1 MEKFNEV
8 KLAKEL
14 IKFPS
19 ITPVDAGV
27 MKFLEKKLK
36 KLGFKTKIIE
46 FKEKNFKPVKNLYA
60 KIGSKEPNFCYA
72 GHLDVVPPGN
82 LDDWTINP
90 FKPSIKKGH
99 LIGRGAN
106 DMKSSIAAF
115 VSAVSAFVDKS
126 HDFNGSISLLIT
138 GDEEGDAINGTKK
151 VVDYLKKKK
160 EKINFCLVGEP
171 TNPNKLGEMIK
182 IGRRGSLTGKL
193 IINGIQGHVA
203 YPQRANN
210 PSTTIV
216 KILSEIKNISF
227 DKGTKDFQPTNL
239 EVTKINI
246 NNSADNVIPKSAEA
260 TFNIRF
266 NNKHSSSS
274 IKKRL
279 NKIFKKICEKNKSK
293 FKIKYRVSG
302 EAFLTKSNETTLM
315 IQNIIRKITK
325 IKPKLS
331 TTGGTSD
338 ARFIK
343 KIAPCLEFG
352 LVGKTMHK
360 VDEAVSLKDLKNLKK
375 IYKNILQNYFK
386 WKLD

>member
-1 MEKFNEV
+1 MKTLNEL

-14 IKFPS
+14 IRFPS

-36 KLGFKTKIIE
+36 KLGFKTKILE
-46 FKEKNFKPVKNLYA
+46 FKERGFQPVKNLYA
-60 KIGSKEPNFCYA
+60 RLGSKKPNFMFA
-72 GHLDVVPPGN
+72 GHGDIVPPGN
-82 LDDWTINP
+82 IKDWTVNP

-106 DMKSSIAAF
+106 DMKSSVAAF
-115 VSAVSAFVDKS
+115 VSAVSTFLSKNRK
-126 HDFNGSISLLIT
+126 FNGSISLLIT
-138 GDEEGDAINGTKK
+138 GDEEGDAVNGTKK
-151 VVDYLKKKK
+151 VVDYLKKRK

-193 IINGIQGHVA
+193 NIFGQQGHVA
-203 YPQRANN
+203 YPHRANN
-210 PSTTIV
+210 PSTIIV
-216 KILSEIKNISF
+216 KILKELKDIKF
-227 DKGTKDFQPTNL
+227 DRGSKNFQPTNL

-246 NNSADNVIPKSAEA
+246 NNNADNVIPAMAEA

-266 NNKHSSSS
+266 NNKHSSNS
-274 IKKRL
+274 IKNRL
-279 NKIFKKICEKNKSK
+279 NKIFKKITKKNKSK
-293 FKIKYRVSG
+293 FKINYRVSG
-302 EAFLTKSNETTLM
+302 EAFLTKPNETTHM
-315 IQNIIRKITK
+315 IQNIIKKVTK

-338 ARFIK
+338 LRFIR
-343 KIAPCLEFG
+343 KISPGLEFG

-375 IYKNILQNYFK
+375 IYENILINYFK
-386 WKLD
+386 

>member
-1 MEKFNEV
+1 MKIFNEV
-8 KLAKEL
+8 ELAKEL

-19 ITPVDAGV
+19 VTPVDAGV

-46 FKEKNFKPVKNLYA
+46 FKEKNYKPVKNLYA
-60 KIGSKEPNFCYA
+60 KIGNKSPNFCYA

-82 LDDWTINP
+82 IRDWTINP
-90 FKPSIKKGH
+90 FKPLIKKGY

-115 VSAVSAFVDKS
+115 VSAVSSFLNKNDN
-126 HDFNGSISLLIT
+126 FNGSISLLIT
-138 GDEEGDAINGTKK
+138 GDEEGDAVNGTKK

-193 IINGIQGHVA
+193 IINGVQGHVA
-203 YPQRANN
+203 YPHRANN
-210 PSTTIV
+210 PCTTII
-216 KILSEIKNISF
+216 KILNEIKSIEF
-227 DKGTKDFQPTNL
+227 DKGTKNFQPTNL
-239 EVTKINI
+239 EITRINM
-246 NNSADNVIPKSAEA
+246 NNNADNVIPKTAEA
-260 TFNIRF
+260 SFNIRF
-266 NNKHSSSS
+266 NNKHSSNS
-274 IKKRL
+274 IKRKL
-279 NKIFKKICEKNKSK
+279 NKIFNRITKKNRSK
-293 FKIKYRVSG
+293 FKIEYKVSG
-302 EAFLTKSNETTLM
+302 EAFLTKPNDVTYM
-315 IQNIIRKITK
+315 IQDIIKKITK

-338 ARFIK
+338 ARFIR
-343 KIAPCLEFG
+343 KISPCLEFG

-360 VDEAVSLKDLKNLKK
+360 IDEAVSIKDLKKLTK
-375 IYKNILQNYFK
+375 IYENILEKYFK
-386 WKLD
+386 

>member
-1 MEKFNEV
+1 MPKINELQ
-8 KLAKEL
+8 LAKEL

-19 ITPVDAGV
+19 ITPFDAGV

-36 KLGFKTKIIE
+36 NLGFKTKMLE
-46 FKEKNFKPVKNLYA
+46 FKEKGFKPVKNLYA
-60 KIGSKEPNFCYA
+60 RLGTKGPNLCYA
-72 GHLDVVPPGN
+72 GHLDVVPPGD
-82 LDDWTINP
+82 LKDWTVNP

-115 VSAVSAFVDKS
+115 VSAVSTFLSLNKK
-126 HDFNGSISLLIT
+126 FNGSISLLIT
-138 GDEEGDAINGTKK
+138 GDEEGDAVNGTKK
-151 VVDYLKKKK
+151 VVEYLKKRK

-171 TNPNKLGEMIK
+171 TNPNRLGEMIK

-193 IINGIQGHVA
+193 TIIGLQGHVA

-210 PSTTIV
+210 PSTIIV
-216 KILSEIKNISF
+216 KTLKDLKEIKF

-246 NNSADNVIPKSAEA
+246 NNSADNVIPATAEA

-266 NNKHSSSS
+266 NDKHSSKS
-274 IKKRL
+274 IKKKL
-279 NKIFKKICEKNKSK
+279 NKIFNRISKKSKSK
-293 FKIKYRVSG
+293 FQIDYRVSG
-302 EAFLTKSNETTLM
+302 EAFLTKPNKTTFM
-315 IQNIIRKITK
+315 IQSIIKKVTK

-338 ARFIK
+338 LRFIRE
-343 KIAPCLEFG
+343 ISPGLEFG

-360 VDEAVSLKDLKNLKK
+360 VDEAVSIKDLKNLTK
-375 IYKNILQNYFK
+375 IYQNILQDYFK
-386 WKLD
+386 

>member
-1 MEKFNEV
+1 MSKINELQ
-8 KLAKEL
+8 LAKEL

-27 MKFLEKKLK
+27 IKFLEKKLK
-36 KLGFKTKIIE
+36 KLGFKTKVLE
-46 FKEKNFKPVKNLYA
+46 FKEKGFQPVKNLYA
-60 KIGSKEPNFCYA
+60 RLGSEEPNFCYA

-82 LDDWTINP
+82 IKDWTISP
-90 FKPSIKKGH
+90 FRPSIKKNH

-115 VSAVSAFVDKS
+115 VSAVSIFLSKNKK
-126 HDFNGSISLLIT
+126 FNGSISLLIT
-138 GDEEGDAINGTKK
+138 GDEEGDAVNGTKK
-151 VVDYLKKKK
+151 VVKYLKKRK

-193 IINGIQGHVA
+193 IILGLQGHVA
-203 YPQRANN
+203 YPHRANN

-216 KILSEIKNISF
+216 KILKELKDIKF
-227 DKGTKDFQPTNL
+227 DKGTKNFQPTNL

-246 NNSADNVIPKSAEA
+246 NNTADNVIPAIAEA

-266 NNKHSSSS
+266 NNKHSSKS

-279 NKIFKKICEKNKSK
+279 NKIFKKISKKYKSK
-293 FKIKYRVSG
+293 FKIDYRVSG
-302 EAFLTKSNETTLM
+302 EAFLTKPNKTTFM
-315 IQNIIRKITK
+315 IQNVIKKITK
-325 IKPKLS
+325 IRPKLS

-338 ARFIK
+338 LRFIK
-343 KIAPCLEFG
+343 AISPGLEFG

-360 VDEAVSLKDLKNLKK
+360 VDEAVSLKDLKNLTK
-375 IYKNILQNYFK
+375 IYVNILQNYFK
-386 WKLD
+386 